1 MSAVV
6 CANDA
11 PRILRYCDGT
21 VCRFRLWVTLSV
33 VGRDLLGSGHVLIIE
48 LSVLCA
54 SHVSL
59 QSHITQS
66 EYIYYTNLW

>member
-1 MSAVV
+1 MHLEFLDIMMGRSVDLDYV
-6 CANDA
+6 K
-11 PRILRYCDGT
+11 
-21 VCRFRLWVTLSV
+21 VTLSV

-66 EYIYYTNLW
+66 EYIYYTNL

>member
-1 MSAVV
+1 MMHLEFLDIMMGRSVDLDYV
-6 CANDA
+6 K
-11 PRILRYCDGT
+11 
-21 VCRFRLWVTLSV
+21 VTLSV

-66 EYIYYTNLW
+66 EYIYYTNL